1 LTSFR
6 GSHERNERFTRV
18 LGWVLAVVLYGAA
31 YLLARTIYGPAV
43 GFLVCT
49 PILGAYGAW
58 WLVHHGGSN
67 TRHWLRWLALRKVSG
82 NYHAFDDVAVRME
95 YRNGQCWVGAQD
107 VFKVLRERFDTK
119 ACRRLEMSCGPE
131 GFARDERGDW
141 WFEGLA
147 LLRWLEKRS
156 TGFDRRLN
164 RFRLW
169 LEREA
174 FPPLRRK
181 EGLEGPVSA
190 P

>member
-1 LTSFR
+1 LTSSR
-6 GSHERNERFTRV
+6 GSQERKERFTRA
-18 LGWVLAVVLYGAA
+18 LGYVLAVVLYAVA
-31 YLLARTIYGPAV
+31 YLLARVIYGPVV

-58 WLVHHGGSN
+58 WLVHHGGAN

-82 NYHAFDDVAVRME
+82 NYHAFDDVSVRIVW
-95 YRNGQCWVGAQD
+95 RNGQCWVAAKD
-107 VFKVLRERFDTK
+107 VFNVLCEEFDARTR
-119 ACRRLEMSCGPE
+119 RRLEMSCGQG
-131 GFARDERGDW
+131 GFVRDERGDW
-141 WFEGLA
+141 WFGDSA
-147 LLRWLEKRS
+147 LIQWLEKRS
-156 TGFDRRLN
+156 TGFDRRVN

-181 EGLEGPVSA
+181 AAA

>member
-1 LTSFR
+1 LTSSR

-18 LGWVLAVVLYGAA
+18 LGWVLAVVLYAAA
-31 YLLARTIYGPAV
+31 YLLARMIYGPVA
-43 GFLVCT
+43 GFLVCS

-58 WLVHHGGSN
+58 WLVHHGASA
-67 TRHWLRWLALRKVSG
+67 RHWVRSFALRKVSG
-82 NYHAFDDVAVRME
+82 NYHTFDDVAVRLE
-95 YRNGQCWVGAQD
+95 CRDGQCWVGARD
-107 VFKVLRERFDTK
+107 VFKVLRERFDAK

-131 GFARDERGDW
+131 GFVRDEDGNW
-141 WFEGLA
+141 WFEGSA
-147 LLRWLEKRS
+147 LLRWLQKRS
-156 TGFDRRLN
+156 TGFDRRVN

-181 EGLEGPVSA
+181 EEIRSSVSA